1 MSQAFRDLLK
11 KVGSGSHTSE
21 PLSRDEAATAGRMM
35 LNQTATPA
43 QIGAFLI
50 AHRIKRPTAT
60 ELAGLL
66 DAYGDL
72 GPVMMPIDTE
82 KPVVILG
89 CPYDGRSRTAPIVPI
104 TALLLAA
111 AQIPV
116 LLHGGDRMP
125 TKEGLPLIEIWR
137 SLGLPLDQLSLN
149 QARQLLQ
156 DTGFGFVYLP
166 KHFPMAQALVEYRE
180 QIGKRPPLATIELF
194 WCPYGGNA
202 HVVSG
207 YVHPPTEELA
217 KGTFAHQGREPFTLI
232 KGLEG
237 SCDLPRSRTAI
248 VGVTQADSDFEHLL
262 LHAGDHGFSSHDVP
276 LGSEADY
283 LSTLPQVLAG
293 QPSDLLDSVVWN
305 GGFYLWRLGGCE
317 TLEAGITE
325 ARRLLSEGQ
334 VQAKFAEIQG
344 VAGQLTTPSEAL
356 V

>member
-1 MSQAFRDLLK
+1 MNQAFRDLLK

-21 PLSRDEAATAGRMM
+21 PLSRDEAAAAGRMM
-35 LNQTATPA
+35 LTQTATPA

-50 AHRIKRPTAT
+50 AHRIKRPTAS

-72 GPVMMPIDTE
+72 GPMMMPIDTDQS
-82 KPVVILG
+82 VVILG

-125 TKEGLPLIEIWR
+125 TKAGLPLIEIWR

-166 KHFPMAQALVEYRE
+166 QHFPMAQALVEYRE
-180 QIGKRPPLATIELF
+180 QIGKRPPLATIELL

-202 HVVSG
+202 HVVGG

-217 KGTFAHQGREPFTLI
+217 KGTFAHQGREQFTLV

-248 VGVTQADSDFEHLL
+248 VGVNHPDGRFEHLF
-262 LHAGDHGFSSHDVP
+262 LHAGDHGLSSYDVP
-276 LGSEADY
+276 LDNETDY
-283 LSTLPQVLAG
+283 LAALPDVITG
-293 QPSDLLDSVVWN
+293 QPSELLGSVLWN
-305 GGFYLWRLGGCE
+305 SGFYLWRLGYCE
-317 TLEAGITE
+317 TFNAGIAE
-325 ARRLLSEGQ
+325 AKRLLSEGL
-334 VQAKFAEIQG
+334 VQAKFVEIQRM
-344 VAGQLTTPSEAL
+344 ANQLTTPSEIL